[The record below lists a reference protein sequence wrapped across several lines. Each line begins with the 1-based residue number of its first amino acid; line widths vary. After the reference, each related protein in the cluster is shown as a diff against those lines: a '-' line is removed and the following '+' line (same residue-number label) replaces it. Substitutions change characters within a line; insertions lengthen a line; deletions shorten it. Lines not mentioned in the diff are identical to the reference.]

1 MLSWICRQADPGVC
15 RSCSSILSE
24 RRRKSDEI
32 DVHVIQLVEIRV
44 GRQLGIKHQLLR
56 QPTGSLLP
64 KFDESQDFI
73 ILLFLAQITVRVAK
87 HPSLGILRYE
97 GQHAL
102 LLAATL

>member
-1 MLSWICRQADPGVC
+1 MFEYLVRAAPQ
-15 RSCSSILSE
+15 
-24 RRRKSDEI
+24 SDEI

-97 GQHAL
+97 GVKPIL
-102 LLAATL
+102 S

>member
-1 MLSWICRQADPGVC
+1 MFEYLVRAAPQ
-15 RSCSSILSE
+15 
-24 RRRKSDEI
+24 SDEI